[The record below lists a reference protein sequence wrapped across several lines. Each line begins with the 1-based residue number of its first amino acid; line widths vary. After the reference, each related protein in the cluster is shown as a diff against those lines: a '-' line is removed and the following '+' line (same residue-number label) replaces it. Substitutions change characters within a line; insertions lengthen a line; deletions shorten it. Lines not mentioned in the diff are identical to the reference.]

1 MSLALRL
8 ATLCLAF
15 GAVIGASGCITIN
28 LPSGRVEP
36 LVETTVDGSGDAK
49 ILLLEIDGVIRDAPE
64 VSQLFGTVTE
74 GMVSRVRDELD
85 AAREDDN
92 VRAVVLRINSPGGT
106 VTGSDILYREIL
118 RFKQEEEVPVVAQ
131 MMGMATSGGYYVAM
145 AADRVRA
152 ERTTVTGSIGV
163 IFSGLNL
170 TGLMKKVG
178 VEDQTVTSGDFKD
191 TGSMLRP
198 MRKDERV
205 QLQSV
210 IDDLYGRFLE
220 VVAAGREDLTEE
232 QIAALADGRI
242 YSASQALEA
251 GLIDEIGSVDGAVA
265 IARSLAGVPNA
276 KVVTY
281 HRPSEH
287 TSNFY
292 TRPAERTRELPS
304 LWPDGMALR
313 GPAFLYLWAPAVG
326 LQ

>member
-1 MSLALRL
+1 MTTRFTCLAAISALALGL
-8 ATLCLAF
+8 
-15 GAVIGASGCITIN
+15 GGCITIN

-85 AAREDDN
+85 AARQDAN
-92 VRAVVLRINSPGGT
+92 VRALVLRINSPGGT

-118 RFKQEEEVPVVAQ
+118 RFKEEESIPVVAQ

-163 IFSGLNL
+163 IFSGINL
-170 TGLMKKVG
+170 TGLMEKVG
-178 VEDQTVTSGDFKD
+178 VEDQTVTSGAFKD

-198 MRKDERV
+198 MRKEERA
-205 QLQSV
+205 QLQTV
-210 IDDLYGRFLE
+210 IDDFHGRFVE
-220 VVAAGREDLTEE
+220 VVKAGRQDLTTE
-232 QIAALADGRI
+232 QIEGLADGRI

-251 GLIDEIGSVDGAVA
+251 GLIDEIGSVDDAVTV
-265 IARSLAGVPNA
+265 ARDLAGVGSA

-292 TRPAERTRELPS
+292 TRAPERTPELPRV
-304 LWPDGMALR
+304 WPSGLGLR
-313 GPAFLYLWAPAVG
+313 GPAFLYLWAPALG
-326 LQ
+326 LP